1 MLRLR
6 VRCYGFSAKLSILF
20 YTFEHAHTASEC
32 VPTLASQTPFKCIY
46 IYIAMVLERF
56 FQLYC
61 MFVYLCEL
69 CCDVL

>member
-32 VPTLASQTPFKCIY
+32 VPTLASQTPFKYIY
-46 IYIAMVLERF
+46 IYSNGFGKVFPVI
-56 FQLYC
+56 LYVC
-61 MFVYLCEL
+61 VP
-69 CCDVL
+69 V

>member
-6 VRCYGFSAKLSILF
+6 VRRYGFSAELSILF
-20 YTFEHAHTASEC
+20 YTFEHAYMASGC
-32 VPTLASQTPFKCIY
+32 VPTLASQTPFKY